1 MGVEQVPGDV
11 GGAGGQEGRLIAP
24 APGGAV
30 GRGHEGRQ
38 AQAAQHALIDQ
49 VEGGGRPVRAGRR
62 VARAGAQVQA
72 HSQVPGAQRQVP
84 HQGRG
89 ARGRQVRGRC
99 VVGRREIGIRGAP
112 VIAPGAGAGRVSAS
126 RVNAGRASAGRASDS
141 AGRGGGAHEQLA
153 AHAQVRDQRR
163 AVVERQP
170 QELAAPH
177 RRHERPALQAPDEG
191 PGSPGLPAQRPGVE
205 DLHPLDAPPQDVTGQ
220 PGPHRLDLRQLRH
233 GAPRSAAAG
242 SRLRVRVG
250 AGSV

>member
-11 GGAGGQEGRLIAP
+11 GGAGGQEGRVVAP

-49 VEGGGRPVRAGRR
+49 VEGGDRPVRTGRR

-99 VVGRREIGIRGAP
+99 VVGRREIGIRGALA
-112 VIAPGAGAGRVSAS
+112 IAPGAGAGRV
-126 RVNAGRASAGRASDS
+126 S

-233 GAPRSAAAG
+233 GAPPRAAAG
-242 SRLRVRVG
+242 SRPRVRVG